1 MPDPN
6 ASSPQAV
13 AAVAPSTAGNDAVVL
28 EESPLTSAQWTTLRK
43 RILADQETRPTGLIF
58 GDAVGRGTIYRWGA
72 ATALQTPCDIQT
84 QWLTRTAAGAGT
96 SGKRF
101 RTIEPDVMVRR
112 FQESLIR
119 SPNELSEVWK
129 VLVWSAAMP
138 GLLQYLEEADWWSLL
153 GTIQDYRDGLL
164 QCDPTDPA
172 VLIGVAEIG
181 LTLSQRLAAL
191 PSCRR
196 LAGSSIEAL
205 KKWCEQDDLSV
216 SAVLAQPHQCRLALA
231 SLLRLRRLLRF
242 VPPPKPAKKT
252 KQKDRKAKSKTS
264 IGCSA
269 FEKAIDEIAIELT
282 TWVAALTGRGGVQ
295 AFSSLSE
302 RDVQDDL
309 GKHGLLTFAAELD
322 PETLQPAIKAAL
334 GTGQTKGRLAW
345 QVSLPEAML
354 HDEEAKVICL
364 LPEWDVRRGRTVVEY
379 ADRQSRLEWTAGKS
393 TLISGRCE
401 TTIAID
407 DQPLEPLGDWVS
419 TCEYTDD
426 DVHYLEMEQLHEAGY
441 ILQRQFMV
449 LREDRCCFFADAI
462 VRGQFHEALHRAADV
477 RHDRDQGVN
486 SDATSVPLPLID
498 YQIRFPLADGIGVET
513 EAETTELFLG
523 DHRRRAL
530 VLPLSAAEWK
540 NSPSPTRLR
549 ATEDR
554 HLLLASQGHGQLFVP
569 LWVDVSRDRFSMKRT
584 WRQLTVAEQLKLIP
598 QRTAAAYRMQMG
610 KAQWILYR
618 SMAPSGPRTFLGK
631 QMIADFYCARFDAKE
646 ESYEDL
652 ITVEDNP
659 S

>member
-1 MPDPN
+1 MPD
-6 ASSPQAV
+6 SSESLPQAV
-13 AAVAPSTAGNDAVVL
+13 ATGVTSIAEPDAAVL

-43 RILADQETRPTGLIF
+43 RILADQDEQPIGVVL
-58 GDAVGRGTIYRWGA
+58 GDAVWRGTIYRWGA
-72 ATALQTPCDIQT
+72 ATVLQTPCDIQT
-84 QWLTRTAAGAGT
+84 QWLTRTAVGGST

-119 SPNELSEVWK
+119 SPDELSEVWN

-138 GLLQYLEEADWWSLL
+138 GLLQHLEEADWWSLL
-153 GTIQDYRDGLL
+153 GTIQDFRDGML
-164 QCDPTDPA
+164 QCDPTHPA
-172 VLIGVAEIG
+172 VLVGVAEIG
-181 LTLSQRLAAL
+181 LTLSQRLRAL

-196 LAGSSIEAL
+196 LAGSSIDAL
-205 KKWCEQDDLSV
+205 TKWCEQDDLST
-216 SAVLAQPHQCRLALA
+216 SAVLSQPHRCRLTLA
-231 SLLRLRRLLRF
+231 SLLRLRRLLRN
-242 VPPPKPAKKT
+242 VEPPKPPKKT
-252 KQKDRKAKSKTS
+252 QQKNGKSKS
-264 IGCSA
+264 KKSSVSSA
-269 FEKAIDEIAIELT
+269 VEKAIDEIAIELA

-295 AFSSLSE
+295 AFSGLSE

-309 GKHGLLTFAAELD
+309 GKHGLLACAAELD
-322 PETLQPAIKAAL
+322 PETLQPAMKAAL

-354 HDEEAKVICL
+354 HDEEAKVACL

-379 ADRQSRLEWTAGKS
+379 ADRQARLEWTAGKS
-393 TLISGRCE
+393 TLVSGRCE
-401 TTIAID
+401 TTLAID
-407 DQPLEPLGDWVS
+407 GQPLEPLGDWVS

-441 ILQRQFMV
+441 VLQRQFMV
-449 LREDRCCFFADAI
+449 LREDRCCFFADAV
-462 VRGQFHEALHRAADV
+462 VRGQFHTELQRAADA
-477 RHDRDQGVN
+477 RHDRQQGAN
-486 SDATSVPLPLID
+486 SDPTSASLPLID
-498 YQIRFPLADGIGVET
+498 YQIRFPLADGIGVEP

-530 VLPLSAAEWK
+530 VLPLSAPEWK

-584 WRQLTVAEQLKLIP
+584 WRQLTVAEQLDLIP
-598 QRTAAAYRMQMG
+598 SRLAAAYRIQMG
-610 KAQWILYR
+610 KSQWILYR
-618 SMAPSGPRTFLGK
+618 SMAPSGPRTFMGK